1 MHAYVPD
8 TGKSNLFLQGKPD
21 LKPTRQ
27 TATTPPHSHVIRNIH
42 FYKNRA
48 SVPGVPCTQARNN
61 GLRVLGGRQHDD
73 LTIRKE
79 AEVPVITKAAVRARP
94 TVEPRSVKHPPV
106 VLNVVPSSVE
116 AVQRF
121 LPLTDV

>member
-1 MHAYVPD
+1 MFQGQENVYF
-8 TGKSNLFLQGKPD
+8 LFLQGKPD
-21 LKPTRQ
+21 IKLPRQ
-27 TATTPPHSHVIRNIH
+27 TAMTPPRSHVIRNIH

-48 SVPGVPCTQARNN
+48 SVPGVLCTQARNN

-79 AEVPVITKAAVRARP
+79 AEVPVITKSAMRAQL
-94 TVEPRSVKHPPV
+94 TVETRSVKHPPV

-116 AVQRF
+116 AIQRF
-121 LPLTDV
+121 LSLTDV